1 MLMRVNILIINFQAL
16 VFLKT
21 SILNE
26 CNNSV
31 FWKDNLSDM

>member
-16 VFLKT
+16 LFLKA
-21 SILNE
+21 SILNQY
-26 CNNSV
+26 NNSV